1 VTARVLVVEDDDLTR
16 DLFLKVLSRIGG
28 YDAEATD
35 DPDEVVKL
43 VTERKI
49 DLVLMDVSLSR
60 SWLNGDEMDGVAL
73 TRILKDNP
81 ETRDV
86 PVLLISAFADP
97 REAVTMLEESGA
109 DDYIAK
115 PITDFQ
121 VLVGK
126 VKELLSNSQR
136 RSGQS

>member
-28 YDAEATD
+28 YDADATD

-43 VTERKI
+43 VTERKV

-86 PVLLISAFADP
+86 PVLLISAFADL
-97 REAVTMLEESGA
+97 REAVAMLEESGA

-115 PITDFQ
+115 PVTDFQ

-126 VKELLSNSQR
+126 VGSLLTNAPSDRGES
-136 RSGQS
+136 